1 MNFMKKLSVAA
12 AAVMTVSAL
21 AFTVSFDN
29 KDKATVSEIVYAAD
43 DTEKAPASE
52 IVYADEAETESPVI
66 TDALEAAAE
75 PTDVP
80 DTAEA
85 ADTPVVTTAP
95 TTEETVVTTTAEPS
109 PIKEF
114 NVIEAVR
121 IRRDMISGG
130 GVYTLKDYKRLVNF
144 VLGRSSESRRY
155 FNVSY
160 DLGDASIASEDSEKL
175 FETAKYAYKS
185 KVGFPSGNL
194 LLLEGYLQR
203 GWLFDGVEYT
213 TGKYAAMPDHDV
225 VITPTWVRR
234 CKITYNAGDYD
245 DITSNTT
252 TSIMTSEISTYYLLA
267 ADRFSRPGYV
277 ITGWRNVSDDKVYSP
292 GGVFNVPADDVTF
305 EAVWKPAEYN
315 VSISANNGNLAD
327 RTVMTAVFNEEFV
340 LPECEYVYEG
350 KTFAGWKY
358 SGKIYQPGE
367 SFIVPALSSGSK
379 LTIVATWK

>member
-21 AFTVSFDN
+21 AFTVSFDDT
-29 KDKATVSEIVYAAD
+29 KKAT
-43 DTEKAPASE
+43 ASE
-52 IVYADEAETESPVI
+52 IVYADEAETASPVI
-66 TDALEAAAE
+66 TDALEPAAE

-85 ADTPVVTTAP
+85 ADTPVTTAP
-95 TTEETVVTTTAEPS
+95 PEEETVVTTTAAEPS

-121 IRRDMISGG
+121 IKRDMISGG
-130 GVYTLKDYKRLVNF
+130 DVYTIKDYKRLVNY
-144 VLGRSSESRRY
+144 VLGRSSESKRY

-160 DLGDASIASEDSEKL
+160 DLGDASIASEESEKL
-175 FETAKYAYKS
+175 FETSKYAYKS
-185 KVGFPSGNL
+185 SVGFLSGNL
-194 LLLEGYLQR
+194 LTLEGYLQR
-203 GWLFDGVEYT
+203 GWMFDGVEYT
-213 TGKYAAMPDHDV
+213 KGKYAVMPDHDV

-245 DITSNTT
+245 DITSNKT
-252 TSIMTSEISTYYLLA
+252 TSIMTSEISTYYLMT

-277 ITGWRNVSDDKVYSP
+277 ITGWRDVSNDKVYSP
-292 GGVFNVPADDVTF
+292 GGVFDVPADDVTF
-305 EAVWKPAEYN
+305 EAVWEPAEYN

-327 RTVMTAVFNEEFV
+327 RTVMKAVYNEEFV

-367 SFIVPALSSGSK
+367 SFTVPALSPGSK
-379 LTIVATWK
+379 ITVVATWT